1 MARPIR
7 NPEEWGRNEIHKAA
21 GRAAAILLGQLEDC
35 RAAMRTCLKIA
46 EASKTDSDYAEQHIN
61 LAVRLAMASA
71 RLADALA
78 RARGETLQ
86 NIRVERGAPELGDTK
101 AALRSH
107 GPITPVNAPN
117 KGL

>member
-35 RAAMRTCLKIA
+35 RAAMRTCLEIA
-46 EASKTDSDYAEQHIN
+46 EASKTNSDYAEQHIN

-86 NIRVERGAPELGDTK
+86 NIRVERGVAESGDAK
-101 AALRSH
+101 GALRSH
-107 GPITPVNAPN
+107 GPITPVNAHN